1 MSTEAAMVND
11 RREIFGWG
19 MYDWAN
25 SAFSTTVGTVFLG
38 PYIASLARTA
48 AEAAGSQTVSLL
60 GIPIA
65 PDSFL
70 PYCISFSVGMQV
82 LFLPI
87 LGAIADYSHLRKR
100 MMQIFATIGAIATIL
115 MFLLTGNLWW
125 LGGVLFIVANLC
137 FGAAIVFYNAYLPDI
152 ASEEERDRVSSYG
165 WAMGYLGGGI
175 LLALNLA
182 FFIFSED
189 IGVPSDVAVRINLAS
204 AGIWWLGFAFIT
216 WSRLR
221 SRKASRALPAGE
233 NYASIGFKQLR
244 KTISEVKSFPETLKF
259 LLAYFLYNDGIQT
272 VIAVASTFAAAPLIQ
287 GGLELEQQ
295 TLISVILMIQFV
307 AFGGA
312 LFWGKLAGWI
322 GAKQAIVVSLVI
334 WAGVVIYAYG
344 GLKGESATAQF
355 FVLGMFI
362 AIVLGGSQAISRSLF
377 AQMIPKGKEAEFFSF
392 YEISERG
399 TSWIGPLVF
408 GLANQLFG
416 NLRIAILSLIFFFIM
431 GLILLPFVNV
441 NKAIADAKNYK
452 AE

>member
-1 MSTEAAMVND
+1 MATETMVND
-11 RREIFGWG
+11 RKEIFGWA

-38 PYIASLARTA
+38 PYVAGLARVA
-48 AEAAGSQTVSLL
+48 AEAAGTETVSFL
-60 GIPIA
+60 GIPVA

-70 PYCISFSVGMQV
+70 PYCISFSVGLQV

-87 LGAIADYSHLRKR
+87 LGAISDYSNLRKT
-100 MMQIFATIGAIATIL
+100 MMRLFASIGAIATLL
-115 MFLLTGNLWW
+115 MFFVTGNLWW
-125 LGGVLFIVANLC
+125 LGGLLFIIANLA

-165 WAMGYLGGGI
+165 WAMGFLGGGI

-189 IGVPSDVAVRINLAS
+189 IGVPSALAVRINLAS
-204 AGIWWLGFAFIT
+204 AGLWWLGFSFFT

-221 SRKASRALPAGE
+221 SRKAARTLPAGE

-272 VIAVASTFAAAPLIQ
+272 VIAVSSTFAAAPLIQ
-287 GGLELEQQ
+287 GGLELPQD
-295 TLISVILMIQFV
+295 TLIAVILMIQFV

-312 LFWGKLAGWI
+312 LFWGKLAQWI
-322 GAKQAIVVSLVI
+322 GAKQSIVVSLVI

-344 GLKGESATAQF
+344 GLKGPTATTQF
-355 FVLGMFI
+355 FILGLFI

-399 TSWIGPLVF
+399 TSWIGPLIF
-408 GLANQLFG
+408 GLANQMFG
-416 NLRIAILSLIFFFIM
+416 NLRIAILSLIFFFVM
-431 GLILLPFVNV
+431 GLLLLPRVNV
-441 NKAIADAKNYK
+441 PKAIADAKEYK
-452 AE
+452 SE